1 MKIFLL
7 LCIFQLLNTIA
18 EGQNR
23 FKGGKDTN
31 SASPAAISVELPP
44 VAETR
49 IGSIRPSSNTNN
61 YGRNPDYSRDRYER
75 YEYANNKVDESNTN
89 ARSFAGQGG
98 GFDAISA
105 FGDVLGGLLASPRNN
120 NRINRPRSNPP
131 RADNR
136 RYRYP
141 QPQQSIE
148 RRYENPRSNV
158 NRVYG
163 GYSQPR
169 TTQSNSYSRSPA
181 NQVYVSSGFTPSTT
195 YYTKP
200 VSKTYVNSGSNSIFT
215 PSTTY
220 YSKPVAKTYV
230 SSGSSSSS
238 SSKPV
243 YVNSISTT
251 VTKYRASSTES
262 CSKSAL
268 SLLPSAYGSGYCS
281 SSCYSILGRESAEK
295 CCQSADSIEAYPV
308 TCYPCKLCT
317 F

>member
-105 FGDVLGGLLASPRNN
+105 FGDVLGGLLVSPRNN

-200 VSKTYVNSGSNSIFT
+200 VSKTYVNSGSNS
-215 PSTTY
+215 Y
-220 YSKPVAKTYV
+220 
-230 SSGSSSSS
+230 
-238 SSKPV
+238 
-243 YVNSISTT
+243 
-251 VTKYRASSTES
+251 
-262 CSKSAL
+262 
-268 SLLPSAYGSGYCS
+268 LLHPLPI
-281 SSCYSILGRESAEK
+281 ILN
-295 CCQSADSIEAYPV
+295 Q
-308 TCYPCKLCT
+308 
-317 F
+317 